1 MCTLDSGV
9 RAFSGSFKQKEEG
22 SVFGDAL
29 CAEKSRG
36 KGCVQPFSNCCVLDM
51 QQITSECSII
61 AKVRAG
67 IQKYY

>member
-9 RAFSGSFKQKEEG
+9 RALSGSFKQKEEG

-36 KGCVQPFSNCCVLDM
+36 KGCVQFSNLAVAAFW
-51 QQITSECSII
+51 TCSRSHLSV
-61 AKVRAG
+61 ALL
-67 IQKYY
+67 QK